1 MNYFD
6 VNKLK
11 EELNTFDKLLEKM
24 AFTPTSAPPPP
35 MTQMPPQGGQPP
47 MDPAMAQGAPPMPPQ
62 EGQPPMDP
70 AAMQGGQP
78 PMDPAMAQGGQ
89 PPMDPAAMQG
99 GAPAP
104 GGMDP
109 QFEGALA
116 ELAQGTQKLGEE
128 VGAQRDQI
136 DQLTQRLLQM
146 EQQMSQLQD
155 GLKQPAPADAAPE
168 EQPIPGNQI

>member
-47 MDPAMAQGAPPMPPQ
+47 MDPAMAQG
-62 EGQPPMDP
+62 
-70 AAMQGGQP
+70 
-78 PMDPAMAQGGQ
+78 
-89 PPMDPAAMQG
+89 

-146 EQQMSQLQD
+146 E
-155 GLKQPAPADAAPE
+155 
-168 EQPIPGNQI
+168 